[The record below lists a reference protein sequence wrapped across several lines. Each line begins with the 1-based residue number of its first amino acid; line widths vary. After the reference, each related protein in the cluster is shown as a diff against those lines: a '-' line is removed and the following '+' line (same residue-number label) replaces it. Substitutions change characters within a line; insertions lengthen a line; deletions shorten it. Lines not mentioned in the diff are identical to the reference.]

1 MRIMQNSMKIICFVA
16 CGEEECAWNV
26 HKELFLIIM
35 GYAGKLLIF
44 VGHGID
50 SMGLVL
56 PATKDIS

>member
-1 MRIMQNSMKIICFVA
+1 MKIIFIVA

-26 HKELFLIIM
+26 HKELILITM